1 MEHSNRRKRHSKPS
15 ARFTPNTPPRSRA
28 GASSSKAGA
37 SRAGSRKGRKR
48 KLQAISDASDA
59 EAAGAVEDGL
69 NAELEV
75 ELMGKSRLFRSS
87 ACLVLNRSVY
97 SLQRMMKVRQPAC
110 ISCKAAARACRSA
123 ANASR
128 RGRDCGR
135 KRTNCSSKR
144 FSSSIADFLNKSLV
158 VLPPPLLRRAL
169 HPLPYRMSLRIF
181 RFSAPD
187 KWRPARQCS
196 FDFSRCSLRL
206 HRSRQ
211 RTRRPSHSGLRSLG
225 ALHRSSMPTTGQRH
239 SSARRSAEQRQ
250 TVPRWPA
257 VTVVTDQRLAGSLA
271 PLQIACREK
280 LADRAWA
287 TLFGVFLH

>member
-1 MEHSNRRKRHSKPS
+1 MFGAESICVFLAEDDEGQTASLHQLQSSRARMSKRSKREPTWARLRQKANKLQQQALQLINRRFPEQI
-15 ARFTPNTPPRSRA
+15 AG
-28 GASSSKAGA
+28 GASTS
-37 SRAGSRKGRKR
+37 
-48 KLQAISDASDA
+48 
-59 EAAGAVEDGL
+59 
-69 NAELEV
+69 
-75 ELMGKSRLFRSS
+75 SS
-87 ACLVLNRSVY
+87 ASG
-97 SLQRMMKVRQPAC
+97 
-110 ISCKAAARACRSA
+110 AA
-123 ANASR
+123 
-128 RGRDCGR
+128 
-135 KRTNCSSKR
+135 SS
-144 FSSSIADFLNKSLV
+144 
-158 VLPPPLLRRAL
+158 
-169 HPLPYRMSLRIF
+169 MSLRIF

-187 KWRPARQCS
+187 KCASCS
-196 FDFSRCSLRL
+196 PVLLRLQPLLLRL